1 MSIIKKLPSI
11 TIHVTVKNAEA
22 TIKKCIDSLLALDY
36 PNKQIYIT
44 EAYSTDSTYDILKQF
59 GNKIRLERLRGNAPS
74 AFNHMINKTST
85 PFVAFTDADCVVD
98 KNWLKN
104 LIKAFNSDEIIAA
117 GGFCKTPND
126 VNKLQR
132 LIGIELESRFNEM
145 PRYVTRLPT
154 MNLCVRTKIAKKVKM
169 DETLNVSFEADWG
182 NRITKYGKMVYVP
195 DAVVYHYHR
204 STLKD
209 FFKQQLNYG
218 KYVIKSPSV
227 YIGKN
232 KFGDYISK
240 PIMGFQLITFNLLLL
255 TLITHLFFSSPFLVL
270 IASLLFIGLLLLFF
284 FDAMSSSR
292 SMYDYYTYPFLF
304 FIRTSAWTL
313 GMIIGIFDIL
323 RGK

>member
-1 MSIIKKLPSI
+1 MSRIKKSPSV
-11 TIHVTVKNAEA
+11 TIHVTVKNAED
-22 TIKKCIDSLLALDY
+22 TIKKCVESLLSLDY
-36 PNKQIYIT
+36 PNKQIYVT
-44 EAYSTDSTYDILKQF
+44 EAYSTDSTYEILKQF
-59 GNKIRLERLRGNAPS
+59 RDKIKLERVRGNAPT
-74 AFNHMINKTST
+74 AHNHVFKKTNT
-85 PFVAFTDADCVVD
+85 DFIAMTDADCIVD
-98 KNWLKN
+98 KNWLNKLTN
-104 LIKAFNSDEIIAA
+104 AFTSDDIIAT
-117 GGFCKTPND
+117 GGFCKTPEG

-154 MNLCVRTKIAKKVKM
+154 MNLCVRTRIAKKVKM
-169 DETLNVSFEADWG
+169 DDTLNVAFEADWG

-204 STLKD
+204 STLKN

-240 PIMGFQLITFNLLLL
+240 PIMGLQLIAFNLFILA
-255 TLITHLFFSSPFLVL
+255 LIGYSFFLSPFLFL
-270 IASLLFIGLLLLFF
+270 AAFLLFIGLLLLFF
-284 FDAMSSSR
+284 FDAMSFSR
-292 SMYDYYTYPFLF
+292 SMYDYYTYPLLF
-304 FIRTSAWTL
+304 FIRTSAWTV